1 MPLLISSIVLEVDKP
16 NANGRIYPRDVVAKM
31 VKQLAVVL
39 ENRPVFG
46 HFAQDESDFSMMSE
60 EAMKSSKID
69 WVFTINPT
77 LVSHAIKEVKLIN
90 DKLQVTVQTLKTIP
104 GTMLEQAIRNKKI
117 SFRPIGTGEVNS
129 KGIVTEYTMV
139 SVGAYDSSLV

>member
-1 MPLLISSIVLEVDKP
+1 MPLLISSVILEVDKP
-16 NANGRIYPRDVVAKM
+16 TVNGRIYPRAVVAKM
-31 VKQLAVVL
+31 VKQLEGVL
-39 ENRPVFG
+39 DTRPVFG
-46 HFAQDESDFSMMSE
+46 HYAQSKDDFGMLSE

-77 LVSHAIKEVKLIN
+77 IVSHAIKEVKLIN

-104 GTMLEQAIRNKKI
+104 GTMLEHAIKNGKI
-117 SFRPIGTGEVNS
+117 AFRPIGVGEVNK
-129 KGIVTEYTMV
+129 KGVVTEYTMI